1 VRHGR
6 ADDVATM
13 LCTRSNTSTTRD
25 TSVRRPLVSSSTLMR
40 MGVGPV
46 RTCDGIQFKR
56 VLSAISGRIGLILL
70 DSCCH
75 RSAHARCED
84 AWIDGGHGGDR
95 GTGPARS
102 VGRLE
107 EPPGLRRT
115 TAARTT
121 RQHTTTARRQRACTT
136 PSTLRLTVR
145 GVLVPASP
153 RQRGWT
159 AASASMRVKNK

>member
-1 VRHGR
+1 
-6 ADDVATM
+6 ATM
-13 LCTRSNTSTTRD
+13 LCTRSDTGTTRD

-40 MGVGPV
+40 MGAGPV
-46 RTCDGIQFKR
+46 RTCDEIQFKR

-75 RSAHARCED
+75 RSGHARCED

-107 EPPGLRRT
+107 EPPGGACGAPPR
-115 TAARTT
+115 A
-121 RQHTTTARRQRACTT
+121 HTTVSAHDHDARASCAHHPLDAATDEPRCAGAGQHAKARLGGRDSVRA
-136 PSTLRLTVR
+136 RE
-145 GVLVPASP
+145 
-153 RQRGWT
+153 
-159 AASASMRVKNK
+159 K